1 MHEKCVEY
9 EHWHTKFY
17 SRVHLAAG
25 STAAKIVYAITVIIE
40 ILRILVA
47 NCMCSWVPRVRLRIR
62 ASRVLHVWLRE
73 FFLVKTAVTSTN

>member
-1 MHEKCVEY
+1 MKTVLSMSTGILKSIC
-9 EHWHTKFY
+9 
-17 SRVHLAAG
+17 VHLAAG

>member
-1 MHEKCVEY
+1 MKTVLSMS
-9 EHWHTKFY
+9 TGILK
-17 SRVHLAAG
+17 SIRVHLAAG
-25 STAAKIVYAITVIIE
+25 STAAKIVYTITE

-47 NCMCSWVPRVRLRIR
+47 TCMCSWVPRVRLRIR